1 MARTRA
7 PSARLSNAWVLS
19 ALALGA
25 CSSPPERTP
34 VPPDRIESVAV
45 PGLPQARTW
54 ADAPPPFLDEWME
67 ASTEKLREAFGGI
80 MDREH
85 TYLAVSGGGQ
95 KGAWG
100 AGLLVGWTA
109 AGDRPEFT
117 MVTGVS
123 TGALIAPFAYLGP
136 DYDDELRRIYTSYAS
151 ADLAEVRS
159 IWALLSADSVADTEP
174 LRELIAEYYD
184 AALLEAIAAEWR
196 KGRQLRVATTDLD
209 TSRPVMWDMG
219 RIAASDLP
227 HKVEL
232 FGDILL
238 ASAAIP
244 TAFPPV
250 RFTVEAG
257 GQTYEELHVDGG
269 ASSQV
274 FLYPAG
280 TDWRKVLE
288 KLGVRGEPRVYVIRN
303 DYYGPVYQFTEQRL
317 LPITVRS
324 TDALF
329 RTQGLGDLYRIYLSA
344 LRDGLEFRVTFLP
357 TDSYRKTPEP
367 FDREY
372 MVELFERAYALAVKG
387 YPWADA
393 PPGFETERIDDE
405 IDP

>member
-1 MARTRA
+1 MRRHA
-7 PSARLSNAWVLS
+7 PLPAGL
-19 ALALGA
+19 ALALAVA
-25 CSSPPERTP
+25 CSSTPARTP
-34 VPPDRIESVAV
+34 VPAERVEEVV
-45 PGLPQARTW
+45 LPGLPYARAW
-54 ADAPPPFLDEWME
+54 ADVPPPFVKEWMHLSDE
-67 ASTEKLREAFGGI
+67 ELRAGYGAI

-85 TYLAVSGGGQ
+85 TYLAISGGGQ

-109 AGDRPEFT
+109 AGNRPEFT

-123 TGALIAPFAYLGP
+123 TGALIAPFAFLGP
-136 DYDDELRRIYTSYAS
+136 EYDDELRAIYTSYS
-151 ADLAEVRS
+151 SKDLARMRS
-159 IWALLSADSVADTEP
+159 LFAILSADSAADTEP
-174 LRELIAEYYD
+174 LRERIAEHFTAD
-184 AALLEAIAAEWR
+184 VLAAIAVEWR

-227 HKVEL
+227 NKVEL

-244 TAFPPV
+244 SAFPPV
-250 RFTVEAG
+250 RFEVEAG
-257 GQTYEELHVDGG
+257 GQRYEELHVDGG
-269 ASSQV
+269 ASAQV

-280 TDWRKVLE
+280 LDWSTVTAR
-288 KLGVRGEPRVYVIRN
+288 LGVVGTPRVYVIRN
-303 DYYGPVYQFTEQRL
+303 DYYGPVYHFTEQRL
-317 LPITVRS
+317 LPITARS

-344 LRDGLEFRVTFLP
+344 LRDGLEFQVTFLP

-372 MVELFERAYALAVKG
+372 MVELFERAHALAAQG
-387 YPWADA
+387 YPWSDA
-393 PPGFETERIDDE
+393 PPGFEVERVQASGAE
-405 IDP
+405 

>member
-1 MARTRA
+1 MSVTTEELRA
-7 PSARLSNAWVLS
+7 
-19 ALALGA
+19 
-25 CSSPPERTP
+25 
-34 VPPDRIESVAV
+34 DY
-45 PGLPQARTW
+45 
-54 ADAPPPFLDEWME
+54 
-67 ASTEKLREAFGGI
+67 GGI
-80 MDREH
+80 MECEH

-100 AGLLVGWTA
+100 AGLLVGWTE
-109 AGDRPEFT
+109 AGTRPQFT

-123 TGALIAPFAYLGP
+123 TGSLIAPFAFLGS
-136 DYDDELRRIYTSYAS
+136 DYDDELKEIYTSYS
-151 ADLAEVRS
+151 SSDLAEARS
-159 IWALLSADSVADTEP
+159 FLSILSADSIADTSP
-174 LRELIAEYYD
+174 LRERITEYYD
-184 AALLEAIAAEWR
+184 AELLEAIAVEWR

-227 HKVEL
+227 NKVEL

-257 GQTYEELHVDGG
+257 GKRYEELHVDGG
-269 ASSQV
+269 AASQV

-280 TDWRKVLE
+280 VDWRE
-288 KLGVRGEPRVYVIRN
+288 ITGRLGVKGTPRVYVIRN
-303 DYYGPVYQFTEQRL
+303 DYQDPVYQFTEQSL

-329 RTQGLGDLYRIYLSA
+329 RTQGLGDLYRIYLSC

-367 FDREY
+367 FDRGY
-372 MVELFERAYALAVKG
+372 MVELFERARALAAQG
-387 YPWADA
+387 YPWDDA
-393 PPGFETERIDDE
+393 PPGFEIERVE
-405 IDP
+405 AEPAR

>member
-1 MARTRA
+1 MRHLA
-7 PSARLSNAWVLS
+7 SAGVVVL
-19 ALALGA
+19 AAGA
-25 CSSPPERTP
+25 CSSPPARTP
-34 VPPDRIESVAV
+34 VPPALVEEVAL
-45 PGLPQARTW
+45 PGLPLARTW
-54 ADAPPPFLDEWME
+54 ADAPPPFLAELLQLPKED
-67 ASTEKLREAFGGI
+67 LRERFGGI

-100 AGLLVGWTA
+100 AGLLAGWTA

-123 TGALIAPFAYLGP
+123 TGALLAPFAFLGP
-136 DYDDELRRIYTSYAS
+136 AYDDDLRAIYTSYS
-151 ADLAEVRS
+151 SKDLAKMRGLF
-159 IWALLSADSVADTEP
+159 ALLTADSAADTAP
-174 LRELIAEYYD
+174 LRARIAEHFTAEVLD
-184 AALLEAIAAEWR
+184 AIAVEWR

-244 TAFPPV
+244 SAFPPV
-250 RFTVEAG
+250 RFEVEAG
-257 GQTYEELHVDGG
+257 GARYEELHVDGG

-280 TDWRKVLE
+280 VDWHEVLE
-288 KLGVRGEPRVYVIRN
+288 KLGVPGQPRVFVIRN
-303 DYYGPVYQFTEQRL
+303 DYYGPVYQYTEQRL

-329 RTQGLGDLYRIYLSA
+329 RTQGLGDLYRIYLGA
-344 LRDGLEFRVTFLP
+344 LRDGLDFKVTFLP

-367 FDREY
+367 FDRQY
-372 MVELFERAYALAVKG
+372 MVELFDRAYALAEKG
-387 YPWADA
+387 YPWSDA
-393 PPGFETERIDDE
+393 PPGFEVERIE
-405 IDP
+405 

>member
-1 MARTRA
+1 MRHLAEA
-7 PSARLSNAWVLS
+7 GVA
-19 ALALGA
+19 ALAAAA
-25 CSSPPERTP
+25 CSSPPARAP
-34 VPPDRIESVAV
+34 VPPALVEQVAL

-54 ADAPPPFLDEWME
+54 ADQPPPFLAELMQLPKDE
-67 ASTEKLREAFGGI
+67 LRARFGGI

-85 TYLAVSGGGQ
+85 TYLAISGGGQ

-109 AGDRPEFT
+109 AGTRPEFT

-123 TGALIAPFAYLGP
+123 TGALIAPFAFLGP
-136 DYDDELRRIYTSYAS
+136 EYDDELRAIYTSYS
-151 ADLAEVRS
+151 SKDLATMRS
-159 IWALLSADSVADTEP
+159 LFALLTADSAADTAP
-174 LRELIAEYYD
+174 LRERIAEHFTAD
-184 AALLEAIAAEWR
+184 VLEAIAVEWR

-238 ASAAIP
+238 ASASIP
-244 TAFPPV
+244 SAFPPV

-257 GQTYEELHVDGG
+257 GARYEELHVDGG
-269 ASSQV
+269 AASQV

-280 TDWRKVLE
+280 VDWGDVLE
-288 KLGVRGEPRVYVIRN
+288 MLGARGKPRVYVIRN
-303 DYYGPVYQFTEQRL
+303 DYYGPTYQFTEQRL
-317 LPITVRS
+317 LPITARS

-329 RTQGLGDLYRIYLSA
+329 RTQGLGDLYRIYLGA
-344 LRDGLEFRVTFLP
+344 LRDGLEFKVTFLP

-372 MVELFERAYALAVKG
+372 MVELFERAYDLAQGG

-393 PPGFETERIDDE
+393 PPGFEVERLE
-405 IDP
+405 